1 MPLIHKSSA
10 LISATGCTVVSFSV
24 ILLFIECVIFFKS
37 IEQLLVCD
45 FLFLFGM
52 PQSVLNLCYLLNYYY
67 YYTIAIL
74 MCITHNLQTNRM
86 FPNNA
91 RLLNNNNNN
100 NIYKT
105 SIQPPPNNNNYD
117 DSDDLPQEQNTGLYC
132 EHQRKELIMISGERL
147 RVILRRPSKFRSCG
161 SWAVPHT
168 HTDID
173 GKKHSKIPN
182 HPSVWFP
189 LPSDILY
196 DLHDVLLSYSRWRSF
211 PAFDFWALLRIPLA
225 MLRC

>member
-1 MPLIHKSSA
+1 
-10 LISATGCTVVSFSV
+10 
-24 ILLFIECVIFFKS
+24 
-37 IEQLLVCD
+37 
-45 FLFLFGM
+45 
-52 PQSVLNLCYLLNYYY
+52 
-67 YYTIAIL
+67 

-91 RLLNNNNNN
+91 RQLNNNNN

-105 SIQPPPNNNNYD
+105 SIQPPPNNNNNNYD

-173 GKKHSKIPN
+173 GKTLQNSPN
-182 HPSVWFP
+182 HPSV
-189 LPSDILY
+189 
-196 DLHDVLLSYSRWRSF
+196 
-211 PAFDFWALLRIPLA
+211 
-225 MLRC
+225 